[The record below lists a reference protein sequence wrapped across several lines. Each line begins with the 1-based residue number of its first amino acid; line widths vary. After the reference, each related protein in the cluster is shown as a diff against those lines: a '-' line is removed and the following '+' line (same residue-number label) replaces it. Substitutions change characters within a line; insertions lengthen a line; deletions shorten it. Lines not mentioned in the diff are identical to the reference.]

1 MALGVMQNM
10 IVDGSWDD
18 HLGIKSGMR
27 TKPGHQE
34 FIAFPFSSKKTFH
47 DAFLFGGL
55 IY

>member
-1 MALGVMQNM
+1 MQNM

-34 FIAFPFSSKKTFH
+34 FIAFPFSSKKNFMM
-47 DAFLFGGL
+47 LFCL
-55 IY
+55 VALYIN